1 MCGDCKDGYGVT
13 FDLRF
18 CRRCGAGG
26 IVLFVSIC
34 EWTHM
39 SLSLLM
45 EFPFITN
52 SSICITLQQ
61 TVHHIIPTGIVT
73 VVVSLLILFYDLPLP
88 DELKGFVFFAQV
100 IGLIYRNA
108 PYLVGQN
115 ESVSFNHTICVVK
128 IYFTITIFPFRI
140 NFLIF

>member
-1 MCGDCKDGYGVT
+1 MAMESRLT
-13 FDLRF
+13 FGFAVDV
-18 CRRCGAGG
+18 
-26 IVLFVSIC
+26 VLVELF
-34 EWTHM
+34 
-39 SLSLLM
+39 SLSPYVSGHMLHSLLT

-52 SSICITLQQ
+52 LSICITSQQ
-61 TVHHIIPTGIVT
+61 TVHHIIPAGIVT

-115 ESVSFNHTICVVK
+115 ESVSFNHTVCG
-128 IYFTITIFPFRI
+128 
-140 NFLIF
+140 